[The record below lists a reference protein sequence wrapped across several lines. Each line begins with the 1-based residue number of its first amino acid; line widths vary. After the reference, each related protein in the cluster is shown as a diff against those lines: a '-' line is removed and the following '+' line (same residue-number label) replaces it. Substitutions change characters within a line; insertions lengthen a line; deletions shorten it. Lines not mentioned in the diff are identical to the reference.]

1 MGIAQGTETG
11 SSLLLAAG
19 VLIGALVLVLA
30 AGFLML
36 RQRRAELDRREERL
50 TSELHRLHQ
59 HEDELATRAAEAER
73 VRGELAEQADENR
86 LLRERTAGLTA
97 VQAREEIVRAAESEA
112 RREAALT
119 VREIERRAVTEG
131 EGRAREIIASS
142 IQRLAAE
149 HTADTVV
156 TTLRLPSEDMK
167 GRVIG
172 REGRNIR
179 AFEAVT
185 GVNLIVDDTPGL
197 VQLSCFDPVR
207 RESARLTL
215 EALLVDG
222 RIHPARIEEAHERS
236 RAEVERLCVRAGEDA
251 LLTVG
256 IGAGGEMSPE
266 LVRTLGTLRYRTSY
280 GQNVLG
286 HLVESAHLAGMMA
299 AELGVDPEPV
309 RRAALLHDIGK
320 ALSHRVPGSHAA
332 IGAEFARRHGEADE
346 VVHAIAAHH
355 GEIEAKTVE
364 AVLTQAAD
372 ACSAGR
378 PGARKESVEAYVR
391 RLERLEEIARAHEG
405 VTKVY
410 AMQAGREVRV
420 MVQPE
425 AVDDLRAQEIARE
438 VARQVREELTYP
450 GQIRITVVRESRATE
465 VAR

>member
-1 MGIAQGTETG
+1 M
-11 SSLLLAAG
+11 
-19 VLIGALVLVLA
+19 
-30 AGFLML
+30 
-36 RQRRAELDRREERL
+36 
-50 TSELHRLHQ
+50 
-59 HEDELATRAAEAER
+59 
-73 VRGELAEQADENR
+73 
-86 LLRERTAGLTA
+86 
-97 VQAREEIVRAAESEA
+97 
-112 RREAALT
+112 
-119 VREIERRAVTEG
+119 
-131 EGRAREIIASS
+131 
-142 IQRLAAE
+142 
-149 HTADTVV
+149 V

-215 EALLVDG
+215 ESLLADG

-236 RAEVERLCVRAGEDA
+236 RSEVERLCVRAGEDA

-256 IGAGGEMSPE
+256 IGAAGEMAPE

-320 ALSHRVPGSHAA
+320 ALSHEVAGSHAL
-332 IGAEFARRHGEADE
+332 IGAEFARRHGESAE

-355 GEIEAKTVE
+355 GEVEAKTVE

-391 RLERLEEIARAHEG
+391 RLERLEEIALAHDG

>member
-1 MGIAQGTETG
+1 MGIAQDTGTG
-11 SSLLLAAG
+11 SSVLLVTVL
-19 VLIGALVLVLA
+19 LIGALGLVLVCA
-30 AGFLML
+30 L
-36 RQRRAELDRREERL
+36 RALRRRRAELDRREAWL
-50 TSELHRLHQ
+50 TAELHRLHQ
-59 HEDELATRAAEAER
+59 YEDELAARAAESER
-73 VRGELAEQADENR
+73 ARAELAERSEESRR
-86 LLRERTAGLTA
+86 LLERTAGLTSD
-97 VQAREEIVRAAESEA
+97 QARDEVVRTAEAEA

-119 VREIERRAVTEG
+119 VREIERRAVDEG
-131 EGRAREIIASS
+131 EGRAREIIASA

-149 HTADTVV
+149 HTAETVV

-215 EALLVDG
+215 ESLLTDG
-222 RIHPARIEEAHERS
+222 RIQPARIEEAHERS
-236 RAEVERLCVRAGEDA
+236 RSEVERLCVRAGEDA

-256 IGAGGEMSPE
+256 IGVGEMAPE

-309 RRAALLHDIGK
+309 RRAALLHDVGK
-320 ALSHRVPGSHAA
+320 ALSHEVVGSHALV
-332 IGAEFARRHGEADE
+332 GAEFARRHGESEE

-391 RLERLEEIARAHEG
+391 RLERLEEIARAHAG

-425 AVDDLRAQEIARE
+425 LVDDLRAQEIARE

-465 VAR
+465 FAR